1 MATSCR
7 RHCRCPLPPPA
18 AAAAMAK
25 QLRQAQ
31 AVLRAGRDYL
41 RYDLPE
47 IVFPSSM
54 PNPPGVEP
62 KPRRERRE
70 YVAVRGCA
78 WRLLLCVHAAEWV

>member
-1 MATSCR
+1 
-7 RHCRCPLPPPA
+7 
-18 AAAAMAK
+18 MAK
-25 QLRQAQ
+25 QLRQAR

-62 KPRRERRE
+62 KPRKERRE
-70 YVAVRGCA
+70 YVAVRVATPGGRCFVCRVPSGSVGHFWLLASGCQD
-78 WRLLLCVHAAEWV
+78 LLRV